1 MVLMRQKMGC
11 IYFGL
16 FCHQTHLVT
25 LFLGADFQPI
35 MLTIKRLRQKKT
47 RTGICSAIERSLQL
61 VKYT

>member
-35 MLTIKRLRQKKT
+35 MLTIKRLRQKNKQEQAFAL
-47 RTGICSAIERSLQL
+47 RLSEACSL
-61 VKYT
+61 